1 MESLRR
7 RLGQRLPTR
16 GGQAGSARPA
26 PGSRRPGCLVPL
38 SPSVAQDGDPRVVAR
53 RTAFLVFQRELDRS
67 GGGRPGPR
75 RLRGTVW
82 AGAARPGQAPG
93 AQGLQGSGDVA
104 RQPRFQACGRD
115 EEGTPG
121 AWSREGLVAARLHA
135 KAAGQGQVGRKVLV
149 SWAPGPVVGGSF
161 PFVRKVAAP
170 VRQKRAPARAHLWR
184 TPRPRLR
191 AVVRPS
197 SLRGRAR
204 VRGPRCCSRCSSPQ
218 ATVLAAS
225 LTISFS
231 AER

>member
-1 MESLRR
+1 M
-7 RLGQRLPTR
+7 PTR

-53 RTAFLVFQRELDRS
+53 RTAFLVFQRKLDRS

-104 RQPRFQACGRD
+104 RQPRFQACGTD
-115 EEGTPG
+115 DEGTPG

-170 VRQKRAPARAHLWR
+170 VRQKACTRQGSPVADSQTQAESCRPAKQPSGPGLGTRAQVLQQVLQPPGDSPRGLAHYFL
-184 TPRPRLR
+184 
-191 AVVRPS
+191 
-197 SLRGRAR
+197 
-204 VRGPRCCSRCSSPQ
+204 
-218 ATVLAAS
+218 
-225 LTISFS
+225 FS
-231 AER
+231 